1 MNTTATAIVDIQH
14 LTRRFNH
21 KAALEDI
28 TIQIPRGRVF
38 GIVGENGA
46 GKTTLI
52 KHILGLYRAQQ
63 GSVAVFGMD
72 PVKHPKE
79 VLSRIGYLS
88 EQPDFPEW
96 MSIAQ
101 FMNYMSA
108 FYPKW
113 DGQYATQL
121 LAMMSVDPGKKI
133 RELSKGQQARVGLC
147 AAQAHRPELLVLDE
161 PSSGLDPV
169 ARSEILAAVIRTVV
183 DEGRSVLLSSHLLE
197 EVERVCD
204 HLLFFDHGRVLL
216 SEPMDAVLENH
227 YQISLRSQARV
238 PWESLP
244 GVLQAVED
252 GGEWQLFCFADIGKL
267 TVLLERQGA
276 QILEKRRLS
285 LNETFLAR
293 SRQRHVLNEVA

>member
-1 MNTTATAIVDIQH
+1 
-14 LTRRFNH
+14 
-21 KAALEDI
+21 
-28 TIQIPRGRVF
+28 
-38 GIVGENGA
+38 
-46 GKTTLI
+46 
-52 KHILGLYRAQQ
+52 
-63 GSVAVFGMD
+63 
-72 PVKHPKE
+72 
-79 VLSRIGYLS
+79 
-88 EQPDFPEW
+88 
-96 MSIAQ
+96 
-101 FMNYMSA
+101 
-108 FYPKW
+108 
-113 DGQYATQL
+113 
-121 LAMMSVDPGKKI
+121 
-133 RELSKGQQARVGLC
+133 
-147 AAQAHRPELLVLDE
+147 
-161 PSSGLDPV
+161 
-169 ARSEILAAVIRTVV
+169 
-183 DEGRSVLLSSHLLE
+183 VLLSSHLLE